1 MQPCEL
7 MVYIEAYDK
16 HEPLSIKGVCN
27 PEEIFAR
34 SNKPKRDITFIT
46 DISCVAITGN
56 KKVSDCINQLREKLV
71 EYKPASVEKP

>member
-1 MQPCEL
+1 

-16 HEPLSIKGVCN
+16 HEPLSIKGVCDYE
-27 PEEIFAR
+27 PEGIFAR

-46 DISCVAITGN
+46 DISCVAIIGN